1 VNRGHRR
8 ESVLDR
14 ALRLFAEVRAGE
26 GANVLIL
33 AVNVFLLLTAY
44 SMLKPLRDGLILGEQ
59 GPEFTSYMAAAMAFV
74 LVPVIGGYGKLADR
88 YPRRRLINVV
98 TLFFAACCLVFFL
111 AGAGGLRIGIAF
123 YIWIGIF
130 SVMILAQF
138 WGFANDLYTN
148 EEGER
153 LFPII
158 QIGGAVGAIAG
169 ATIVK
174 ELILPFGL
182 YVPMLFAGALLV
194 ASLLLTNW
202 VDRRERLRT
211 EAAADP
217 RFSTAMAPA
226 ATGEFRMDTGEFK
239 NLREALKEAL
249 EREANGEARPED
261 RKEEAE
267 SPDPEP
273 ATGASGAF
281 ALVFRTR
288 YLLYVAI
295 LILLLNWVNTNG
307 ENLLRFLISDTAR
320 SAVASGSAAG
330 ATVGEY
336 IGTFYAGFH
345 KWVNILA
352 LVLQLF
358 VVSRV
363 IKYLGVRVGIMILP
377 LIALGSYAFIAFAP
391 VLAWVRWAKTA
402 ENATDYSLQNTVQN
416 ALFLPTT
423 REQKYKAKQVTDAF
437 SKRLGDTLAAVTVFL
452 TVNVLGTGIRT
463 FALLNIFLVLVWLAV
478 AYRIG
483 REYRELVRTG
493 RPPV

>member
-1 VNRGHRR
+1 LNRGHKPG
-8 ESVLDR
+8 VLDQ
-14 ALRLFAEVRAGE
+14 ALRLFAEVREGE

-33 AVNVFLLLTAY
+33 ALNVFLLLTAY

-59 GPEFTSYMAAAMAFV
+59 GPEFTSYMAAAMAFI
-74 LVPVIGGYGKLADR
+74 LIPVIAGYGKLADR
-88 YPRRRLINVV
+88 FPRRRLLNVV

-111 AGAGGLRIGIAF
+111 AGVGGLRIGIAF

-158 QIGGAVGAIAG
+158 QVGGAAGAIVGA
-169 ATIVK
+169 TTVK
-174 ELILPFGL
+174 EMILPFGL
-182 YVPMLFAGALLV
+182 YVPMLLAGALLV
-194 ASLLLTNW
+194 VSLLLTNW
-202 VDRRERLRT
+202 VDRRERQRT
-211 EAAADP
+211 EASVDP
-217 RFSTAMAPA
+217 RRSTATSPA

-239 NLREALKEAL
+239 NLREALREAL
-249 EREANGEARPED
+249 EREAQGEDPL
-261 RKEEAE
+261 AE
-267 SPDPEP
+267 SPGARVEEEPEIES
-273 ATGASGAF
+273 GRGAF
-281 ALVFRTR
+281 ALVYRTR
-288 YLLYVAI
+288 YLLYIAI
-295 LILLLNWVNTNG
+295 LVLLLNWVNTNG
-307 ENLLRFLISDTAR
+307 ENLLRFLISDTAQR
-320 SAVASGSAAG
+320 VVEGGTAGG

-363 IKYLGVRVGIMILP
+363 IKYVGVHVGIIILP
-377 LIALGSYAFIAFAP
+377 LIALGSYAFIAIYP
-391 VLAWVRWAKTA
+391 ILRYVRWAKTA

-423 REQKYKAKQVTDAF
+423 REQKYKAKQVTDSF
-437 SKRLGDTLAAVTVFL
+437 SKRLGDTLAALTVFV
-452 TVNVLGTGIRT
+452 TVNVLGTGIRA
-463 FALLNIFLVLVWLAV
+463 FALLNIVLVLIWLAV
-478 AYRIG
+478 AYRVG
-483 REYRELVRTG
+483 REYRELVRAG

>member
-1 VNRGHRR
+1 M
-8 ESVLDR
+8 
-14 ALRLFAEVRAGE
+14 
-26 GANVLIL
+26 NVLIL
-33 AVNVFLLLTAY
+33 ALNVFLLLTAY
-44 SMLKPLRDGLILGEQ
+44 SMLKPLRDGLILGER
-59 GPEFTSYMAAAMAFV
+59 GPEFTSYMAAAMAFI

-88 YPRRRLINVV
+88 FPRRRLINVV
-98 TLFFAACCLVFFL
+98 TMSFALCCLGFFL
-111 AGAGGLRIGIAF
+111 AGQGGLRIGIAF

-130 SVMILAQF
+130 SAMILAQF

-153 LFPII
+153 LFPIV
-158 QIGGAVGAIAG
+158 QIGGAAGAIAG

-174 ELILPFGL
+174 EMILPFGL
-182 YVPMLFAGALLV
+182 FVPMLFAGALLAV
-194 ASLLLTNW
+194 SLLLTNW
-202 VDRRERLRT
+202 VDRRERART
-211 EAAADP
+211 ESTVDP
-217 RFSTAMAPA
+217 KRSTAMSPA

-249 EREANGEARPED
+249 EREARGEAPIPEAAD
-261 RKEEAE
+261 RGEGG
-267 SPDPEP
+267 S
-273 ATGASGAF
+273 GRGAF
-281 ALVFRTR
+281 ALVFKTR

-307 ENLLRFLISDTAR
+307 ENLLRFLISDTAQ
-320 SAVASGSAAG
+320 SAVASGAAAG

-336 IGTFYAGFH
+336 IGTFYAEFH
-345 KWVNILA
+345 KWVNVLA
-352 LVLQLF
+352 LLLQLF

-377 LIALGSYAFIAFAP
+377 LIALGSYAFIAIYP

-416 ALFLPTT
+416 ALFLPAT

-437 SKRLGDTLAAVTVFL
+437 SKRVGDTLAALTVFL

-463 FALLNIFLVLVWLAV
+463 FALLNIVLVLIWLAV

-493 RPPV
+493 RPPL

>member
-1 VNRGHRR
+1 M
-8 ESVLDR
+8 
-14 ALRLFAEVRAGE
+14 
-26 GANVLIL
+26 NVLIL
-33 AVNVFLLLTAY
+33 ALNVFLLLTAY
-44 SMLKPLRDGLILGEQ
+44 SMLKPLRDGLILGER
-59 GPEFTSYMAAAMAFV
+59 GPEFTSYMAAAMAFI

-88 YPRRRLINVV
+88 FPRRRLINVV
-98 TLFFAACCLVFFL
+98 TMFFAVCCLGFFL
-111 AGAGGLRIGIAF
+111 AGQGGLRIGVAF

-158 QIGGAVGAIAG
+158 QIGGAAGAIAG
-169 ATIVK
+169 ATGVK
-174 ELILPFGL
+174 EMILPFGL

-202 VDRRERLRT
+202 VDRRERART
-211 EAAADP
+211 EASVDP
-217 RFSTAMAPA
+217 RLSTAMSPA

-249 EREANGEARPED
+249 EREARGEAPAG
-261 RKEEAE
+261 EAE
-267 SPDPEP
+267 DQ
-273 ATGASGAF
+273 GAADEYGTASASGRGAF
-281 ALVFRTR
+281 ALVFKTR

-307 ENLLRFLISDTAR
+307 ENLLRFLISDTAQ
-320 SAVASGSAAG
+320 SAVASGAAAG
-330 ATVGEY
+330 ATAGEY

-352 LVLQLF
+352 LLLQLF

-377 LIALGSYAFIAFAP
+377 LIALGSYAFIAIYP

-437 SKRLGDTLAAVTVFL
+437 SKRVGDTLAALTVFL

-463 FALLNIFLVLVWLAV
+463 FALLNILLVLIWLAV
-478 AYRIG
+478 AFRIG

>member
-1 VNRGHRR
+1 M
-8 ESVLDR
+8 
-14 ALRLFAEVRAGE
+14 
-26 GANVLIL
+26 NVLIL
-33 AVNVFLLLTAY
+33 ALNVFLLLTAY

-59 GPEFTSYMAAAMAFV
+59 GPEFTSYMAAAMAFI

-88 YPRRRLINVV
+88 FPRRRLINVV
-98 TLFFAACCLVFFL
+98 TMFFAACCLAFFL
-111 AGAGGLRIGIAF
+111 AGRGGLRIGIIF

-158 QIGGAVGAIAG
+158 QIGGAAGAIVGA
-169 ATIVK
+169 TTVK
-174 ELILPFGL
+174 EMILPFGL
-182 YVPMLFAGALLV
+182 YVPMLLAGALLV

-211 EAAADP
+211 EASVDP
-217 RFSTAMAPA
+217 KLSTAMSPA

-249 EREANGEARPED
+249 EREARGEAVTEETPD
-261 RKEEAE
+261 RA
-267 SPDPEP
+267 
-273 ATGASGAF
+273 GAGEFGSASGRGAF

-307 ENLLRFLISDTAR
+307 ENLLRFLISDTAQ
-320 SAVASGSAAG
+320 SAVASGAVAG
-330 ATVGEY
+330 VTVGEY

-345 KWVNILA
+345 KWVNIVA
-352 LVLQLF
+352 LLLQLF

-363 IKYLGVRVGIMILP
+363 IKYLGVRAGIMILP
-377 LIALGSYAFIAFAP
+377 LIALGSYAFIAIYP
-391 VLAWVRWAKTA
+391 VLAWVRWGKTA

-437 SKRLGDTLAAVTVFL
+437 SKRVGDTLAALTVFL

-463 FALLNIFLVLVWLAV
+463 FALLNIVLVLIWLAV

>member
-1 VNRGHRR
+1 VNR
-8 ESVLDR
+8 ESKPSALDR
-14 ALRLFAEVRAGE
+14 VLRLFTEVRAGE
-26 GANVLIL
+26 GMNVLIL
-33 AVNVFLLLTAY
+33 ALNVFLLLTAY
-44 SMLKPLRDGLILGEQ
+44 SMLKPLRDGLILGER
-59 GPEFTSYMAAAMAFV
+59 GPEFTSYMAAAMAFL

-88 YPRRRLINVV
+88 FPRRRLINIV
-98 TLFFAACCLVFFL
+98 TLFFAVCCLAFFV
-111 AGAGGLRIGIAF
+111 AGQGGLRIGIAF

-158 QIGGAVGAIAG
+158 QIGGAAGAIAG
-169 ATIVK
+169 ATTVK
-174 ELILPFGL
+174 EMILPFGL

-211 EAAADP
+211 EASADP
-217 RFSTAMAPA
+217 KRNTAMSPA
-226 ATGEFRMDTGEFK
+226 ATGEFRLDTGEFK

-249 EREANGEARPED
+249 EREARGETPA
-261 RKEEAE
+261 EEPTRLE
-267 SPDPEP
+267 GRDEP
-273 ATGASGAF
+273 GGASTTGAF
-281 ALVFRTR
+281 ALVFKTR

-307 ENLLRFLISDTAR
+307 ENLLRFLISDTAQN
-320 SAVASGSAAG
+320 AVAAGGAAAG

-345 KWVNILA
+345 KWVNIVA
-352 LVLQLF
+352 LLLQLF

-377 LIALGSYAFIAFAP
+377 LIALGSYAFIAIYP

-437 SKRLGDTLAAVTVFL
+437 SKRVGDTLAALTVFL

-463 FALLNIFLVLVWLAV
+463 FALLNIALVLIWLAV

-483 REYRELVRTG
+483 REYKELVRTG

>member
-1 VNRGHRR
+1 MNGSGRK
-8 ESVLDR
+8 SLLDR

-26 GANVLIL
+26 GANVLLL

-44 SMLKPLRDGLILGEQ
+44 SMLKPLRDGLILGER
-59 GPEFTSYMAAAMAFV
+59 GPEFTSYMAAAMAFI
-74 LVPVIGGYGKLADR
+74 LIPVIGGYGKLADR
-88 YPRRRLINVV
+88 FPRRRLINVV
-98 TLFFAACCLVFFL
+98 TLFFAACCGVFFI
-111 AGAGGLRIGIAF
+111 AGQAGLRIGIAF

-169 ATIVK
+169 ATTVK
-174 ELILPFGL
+174 EMILPFGL
-182 YVPMLFAGALLV
+182 YMPMLFAGGLLV
-194 ASLLLTNW
+194 VSLLLTNW

-211 EAAADP
+211 EATVDP
-217 RFSTAMAPA
+217 KLSTAMAPA

-249 EREANGEARPED
+249 EREARGEPGI
-261 RKEEAE
+261 AE
-267 SPDPEP
+267 PTVERLPEP
-273 ATGASGAF
+273 ASTTGAF

-307 ENLLRFLISDTAR
+307 ENLLRFLISDAAQG
-320 SAVASGSAAG
+320 AVATGTAAG
-330 ATVGEY
+330 ATVGQY

-352 LVLQLF
+352 LVFQLF

-363 IKYLGVRVGIMILP
+363 IKYLGVRAGIMILP
-377 LIALGSYAFIAFAP
+377 LIALGSYAFIALYP

-423 REQKYKAKQVTDAF
+423 REQKYKAKQVTDSF
-437 SKRLGDTLAAVTVFL
+437 SKRVGDTLAAVTVFL
-452 TVNVLGTGIRT
+452 TVNVLGTGVRT
-463 FALLNIFLVLVWLAV
+463 FALLNLVLVLIWLAV